1 MSNKERLKEQEK
13 VGIINSLMEVR
24 LSAEMEDY
32 AL

>member
-24 LSAEMEDY
+24 LRAEMEDY